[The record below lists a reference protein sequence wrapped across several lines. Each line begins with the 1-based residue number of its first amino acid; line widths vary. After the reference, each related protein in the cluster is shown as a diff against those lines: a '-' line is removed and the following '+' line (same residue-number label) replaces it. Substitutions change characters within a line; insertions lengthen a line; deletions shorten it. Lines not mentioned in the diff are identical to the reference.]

1 MNTNQGNPA
10 IAIATAMATTTAA
23 ALVARGYTCDACGAT
38 GLAPDD
44 FVGAGC
50 IDCVAPTACGL
61 NADGEA
67 VRA

>member
-1 MNTNQGNPA
+1 MNTTHTTDA
-10 IAIATAMATTTAA
+10 IVAAMATTATA

-38 GLAPDD
+38 GLGADE
-44 FVGAGC
+44 FVGAAC
-50 IDCVAPTACGL
+50 VDCVAPIACGL